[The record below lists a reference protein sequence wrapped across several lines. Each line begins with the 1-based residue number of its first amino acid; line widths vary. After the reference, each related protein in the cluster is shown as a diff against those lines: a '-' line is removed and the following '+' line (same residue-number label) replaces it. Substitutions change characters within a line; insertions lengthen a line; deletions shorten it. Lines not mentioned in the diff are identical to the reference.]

1 MKIAESFIQQS
12 VVREFN
18 NNFCLKHHSPR
29 CCIFSVP
36 NESESSRDVQKKIN
50 TGMMKGAADCII
62 LLPGPVTIFAECKT
76 LTGYQSPAQKSFQER
91 VQQLGFVYFVYKSLE
106 QFQEIM
112 KPHLQKAG
120 VING

>member
-1 MKIAESFIQQS
+1 MKIAENFIQQS
-12 VVREFN
+12 ACQWLN

-29 CCIFSVP
+29 LMIFSVP

-76 LTGYQSPAQKSFQER
+76 LTGYQSPAQKMFQER
-91 VQQLGFVYFVYKSLE
+91 VEALGYVYFVYKSLE
-106 QFQEIM
+106 QFKEYM
-112 KPHLQKAG
+112 HPHLQKAG